1 MSDEKQLVSKVL
13 VLDNSLECFKQ
24 IKHFCDQNG
33 LIGLKVNSVNIM
45 AILSAYVDLGAILL
59 AENYCQSL
67 TDTLDL
73 AQQIHTARPEL
84 PIVLRKTSNSGF
96 DDLIEKQQ
104 KLFCATYTIDDMSP
118 LRKVIDEYIFS
129 LVYPNAL
136 VRGISELTV
145 STLETLSTLENR
157 FKHLK
162 VITETPYIVRDRIIF
177 GEVCSLIP
185 LESSWCRGYMML
197 QTEEGGILDVLGYNE
212 LTASEDPATF
222 RTVNNILGELTNL
235 LWGAFKTHFIAA
247 DDPGTGFTSE
257 VPIVINHQHKY
268 ISFGSENPQ
277 LCFKYILT
285 DESNSHFIPI
295 YQWFVFNL
303 YWSPEDFKEIYASV
317 DDFVDSGEL
326 ELF

>member
-1 MSDEKQLVSKVL
+1 MSDEAQLVSKVL
-13 VLDNSLECFKQ
+13 VLDNSTECFNQ
-24 IKHFCDQNG
+24 IKQFCDQNG
-33 LIGLKVNSVNIM
+33 LIGLKVNSGSIM
-45 AILSAYVDLGAILL
+45 AILGAYVDLGAILL
-59 AENYCQSL
+59 SENYCDAL
-67 TDTLDL
+67 ADTLDL
-73 AQQIHTARPEL
+73 AQKIHTARPEL
-84 PIVLRKTSNSGF
+84 PIVLRRTMNSNFG
-96 DDLIEKQQ
+96 DLSEKQR

-129 LVYPNAL
+129 MVYPNAL

-145 STLETLSTLENR
+145 NTLENLGTLENR
-157 FKHLK
+157 FKNIK

-197 QTEEGGILDVLGYNE
+197 QTEERGMLDVLGLGEVTGND
-212 LTASEDPATF
+212 DPATF
-222 RTVNNILGELTNL
+222 RTVNNILAELTNL
-235 LWGAFKTHFIAA
+235 IWGAFKTRFIAN
-247 DDPGTGFTSE
+247 DDPGVRYASE
-257 VPIVINHQHKY
+257 VPLIINHDHKY

-285 DESNSHFIPI
+285 DESNTHFIPI

-303 YWSPEDFKEIYASV
+303 YWSPEDFKEICVSV
-317 DDFVDSGEL
+317 EDFVDSGEL

>member
-1 MSDEKQLVSKVL
+1 MSDETQLVSKVL
-13 VLDNSLECFKQ
+13 VLDNSPECFKQ
-24 IKHFCDQNG
+24 IKQFCDQNG
-33 LIGLKVNSVNIM
+33 LIGLKVNSTNVM
-45 AILSAYVDLGAILL
+45 AVLSAYVDLGAILL
-59 AENYCQSL
+59 SENYHDSL
-67 TDTLDL
+67 ADTVDL

-84 PIVLRKTSNSGF
+84 PIVLRRISAPNV
-96 DDLIEKQQ
+96 DDLPEKQQ
-104 KLFCATYTIDDMSP
+104 KLFCSIYTIDDMSP
-118 LRKVIDEYIFS
+118 LRNVIDEYIFS

-145 STLETLSTLENR
+145 NTLEHLSTLENH
-157 FKHLK
+157 FKNIK

-197 QTEEGGILDVLGYNE
+197 QTEEGGILDVLGYTE
-212 LTASEDPATF
+212 TEERGPATF

-235 LWGAFKTHFIAA
+235 LWGAFKTNFIAA
-247 DDPGTGFTSE
+247 DDPGTRYTSE
-257 VPIVINHQHKY
+257 VPLVINHQHKY

-285 DESNSHFIPI
+285 DETNSHFIPI

-317 DDFVDSGEL
+317 DDLVDSGEL